1 MMHTC
6 KCGSDDVNVVHGGN
20 NAIMLATQ
28 ANEPIDW
35 EKVKKEKV
43 RAKCLEC
50 YRVTERPV

>member
-1 MMHTC
+1 MHTC

-20 NAIMLATQ
+20 NVIMLATQ